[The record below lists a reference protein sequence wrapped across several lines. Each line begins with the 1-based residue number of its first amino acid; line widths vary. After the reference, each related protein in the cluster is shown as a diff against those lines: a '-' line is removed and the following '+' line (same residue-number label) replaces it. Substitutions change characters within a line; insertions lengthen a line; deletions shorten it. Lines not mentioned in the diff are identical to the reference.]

1 MTKTPKPTS
10 AMRIAPS
17 KLWKLDA
24 IKEYPHNP
32 RTHPPAQVS
41 LLASLIAKYGPDQDI
56 VVDEAGVI
64 LKGHGRK
71 LAAAEAGRKDFPVT
85 QRFGLSEEDKI
96 AMRIAD
102 NQVGLLSG
110 WDNQLVSFEIERLR
124 RSDYPVELLG
134 FGEAQLVSFETTPGP
149 PASFQTFDETIPT
162 QHECPRCGYRW
173 SGTTAPSEEA
183 GENDKKPNPAAKANS
198 AKAAPKKAKAKAS

>member
-1 MTKTPKPTS
+1 MAKPTTG
-10 AMRIAPS
+10 MRIAPS

-32 RTHPPAQVS
+32 RTHPPAQVT
-41 LLASLIAKYGPDQDI
+41 LLASLIGKYGPDQDI

-71 LAAAEAGRKDFPVT
+71 LAAAEAGRKDYPVT
-85 QRFGLSEEDKI
+85 QRFGLSDEDKI

-102 NQVGLLSG
+102 NQVALLSG

-134 FGEAQLVSFETTPGP
+134 FGEAQLVSFETQPGP
-149 PASFQTFDETIPT
+149 PAGGFASFGEDIATEHQ
-162 QHECPRCGYRW
+162 CPKCGYAW
-173 SGTTAPSEEA
+173 SGKSAPPPVDEPKP
-183 GENDKKPNPAAKANS
+183 KKDAKPKPAKKTAAKKKV
-198 AKAAPKKAKAKAS
+198 AK